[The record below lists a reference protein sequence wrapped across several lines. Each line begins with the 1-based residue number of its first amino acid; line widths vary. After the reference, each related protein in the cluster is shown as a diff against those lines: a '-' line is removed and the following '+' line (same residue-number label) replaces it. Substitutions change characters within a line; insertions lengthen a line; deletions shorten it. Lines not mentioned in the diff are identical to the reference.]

1 MGQRRWAGGWLL
13 GLALLLAERE
23 LAGWSWYALLGFAL
37 GAAVVVEYSNALLL
51 PLVGLF
57 WLWRSWPRAARRP
70 FTTVMPALLA
80 DAAGLAL
87 VSFSSMMLTAR
98 SFAEKNGYEID
109 ADREFSAIRDRLRS
123 TVPSER
129 PPESSDPRIPTPVLA
144 TYLGNRFPDA
154 GWSRTEHYEWIAALL
169 LELGIA
175 SLDEL
180 SQDLR
185 EVDSAAVTRAM
196 GYQYPPGA
204 VRRLDDDL
212 LARHR
217 QTYVDLPGNADRI
230 EALRGRMARLG

>member
-1 MGQRRWAGGWLL
+1 VGRVRARHPLQGHHPAG
-13 GLALLLAERE
+13 
-23 LAGWSWYALLGFAL
+23 AGAG
-37 GAAVVVEYSNALLL
+37 
-51 PLVGLF
+51 
-57 WLWRSWPRAARRP
+57 PRP
-70 FTTVMPALLA
+70 SLTL
-80 DAAGLAL
+80 AAGLL
-87 VSFSSMMLTAR
+87 EL
-98 SFAEKNGYEID
+98 
-109 ADREFSAIRDRLRS
+109 ADREFSEIRDRLQIGLG
-123 TVPSER
+123 
-129 PPESSDPRIPTPVLA
+129 ESVVVSGDDPRISAQELA
-144 TYLGNRFPDA
+144 TFLAGRYSSA
-154 GWSRTEHYEWIAALL
+154 GWSRTEHYEWIAGLL